1 MGQKMKLSATTT
13 VLLATAV
20 GLAAAQSSDAVGD
33 LPGGEALPSD
43 AAGGAGGID
52 TDNIPSCFISC
63 LTTTMP
69 AGDCSLTD
77 TECLCNDDQYIDSL
91 QSCGATNCDTQD

>member
-1 MGQKMKLSATTT
+1 MKLSATTT
-13 VLLATAV
+13 VLLASAV

-52 TDNIPSCFISC
+52 TDNIPSCFISKFPPI
-63 LTTTMP
+63 LQ
-69 AGDCSLTD
+69 L
-77 TECLCNDDQYIDSL
+77 SL
-91 QSCGATNCDTQD
+91 QWACVCLIRVCQQAA